1 MAAKSDAPDRAAP
14 GRPWTVPARAVVMT
28 SLIQLVAVAMDLR
41 LRHRRSLRAIERNLA
56 DSDPSLTKLFSA
68 FTVLAQGEER
78 GRAEKVKARPL
89 RALARWLATALEFD
103 PRRPLATVEVA
114 VDAQREPCKG
124 MRPDA
129 WVRMNS
135 LSGITASPRQDL
147 SQDVHRPG
155 DYEDSND

>member
-14 GRPWTVPARAVVMT
+14 GRPPIAPARAVVRT

-56 DSDPSLTKLFSA
+56 DSDPRLAKLFAA

-89 RALARWLATALEFD
+89 RALARRLATALEFD
-103 PRRPLATVEVA
+103 PADPWRR
-114 VDAQREPCKG
+114 
-124 MRPDA
+124 
-129 WVRMNS
+129 
-135 LSGITASPRQDL
+135 
-147 SQDVHRPG
+147 SQ
-155 DYEDSND
+155 